1 MRGTSDQQIE
11 SLVALTPED
20 LVPHGHPIRR
30 IKPLADRVL
39 QELSPTFSR
48 MYAKGGRPSVPP
60 EHLLKA
66 SLLIALYSVRSERQ
80 FCERLTYDMLFRWF
94 LDLNIRGGSFDQST
108 FAKNRTRLLAHEVTG
123 RFFGAVVSEARRQ
136 HLLSEEH
143 FSVDGTLLEAWASI
157 KSVRPRDEERDPPG
171 AGGRNPW
178 KDFRGERRSNATH
191 VSTTDPEALLA
202 RKGEGQAAKLS
213 FAGHVLM
220 ENRNGLVVDVALS
233 QATGTAET
241 EAALT
246 MLERVPT
253 ARRDHGG
260 GRQGV
265 RHAGV
270 RDDLPLVP
278 DHASRGHEA
287 RSLGPG
293 PADEPSRGVRG
304 ESASAEAGR
313 GGVRLAEDRRG
324 REEAALLRGGPQR
337 PLGGDGPGGVQP
349 RAHGQAH
356 APAIISGGGPCLL
369 RMKHPNRRR
378 RRPDQGPPGA
388 PLTPNRRPT
397 DASMPA
403 PARSLYP
410 KPAFFI
416 SLLSAERVFPRY
428 SSM

>member
-20 LVPHGHPIRR
+20 LVPQEHPIRR

-66 SLLIALYSVRSERQ
+66 SLLVALYSVRSERQ

-94 LDLNIRGGSFDQST
+94 LDLNNRGGSFDQST

-136 HLLSEEH
+136 RLLSEEH
-143 FSVDGTLLEAWASI
+143 FSVDETLLEAWVSL
-157 KSVRPRDEERDPPG
+157 KSVRPRDEEGDPPAG

-202 RKGEGQAAKLS
+202 RKGQGQATKLS

-220 ENRNGLVVDVALS
+220 ENRNGLVVDVVLS

-253 ARRDHGG
+253 ARRITVGADKGYDTREFVTTCRSFQITPHVAMKQ
-260 GRQGV
+260 RHSALDRRTS
-265 RHAGV
+265 RHAGYA
-270 RDDLPLVP
+270 
-278 DHASRGHEA
+278 ASQRA
-287 RSLGPG
+287 
-293 PADEPSRGVRG
+293 PSGLRRC
-304 ESASAEAGR
+304 SAG
-313 GGVRLAEDRRG
+313 
-324 REEAALLRGGPQR
+324 
-337 PLGGDGPGGVQP
+337 
-349 RAHGQAH
+349 
-356 APAIISGGGPCLL
+356 
-369 RMKHPNRRR
+369 
-378 RRPDQGPPGA
+378 
-388 PLTPNRRPT
+388 
-397 DASMPA
+397 
-403 PARSLYP
+403 
-410 KPAFFI
+410 
-416 SLLSAERVFPRY
+416 
-428 SSM
+428 

>member
-20 LVPHGHPIRR
+20 LVPQGHPIRR

-39 QELSPTFSR
+39 QELSPTLSR
-48 MYAKGGRPSVPP
+48 MYAKRGRPSVPP

-80 FCERLTYDMLFRWF
+80 FCERLSYDMLFRWF

-136 HLLSEEH
+136 RLLSEEH
-143 FSVDGTLLEAWASI
+143 FSVDGTLLEAWASL
-157 KSVRPRDEERDPPG
+157 KSVRPRDEERDPPTG
-171 AGGRNPW
+171 PGGRNPW

-202 RKGEGQAAKLS
+202 RKGQGQAAKLS

-220 ENRNGLVVDVALS
+220 ENRNGLVVDVVLS

-253 ARRDHGG
+253 ARRITVGADKGYDTREFVTTCRSFEITPHVAMKQ
-260 GRQGV
+260 RHSALDRRTS
-265 RHAGV
+265 RHAGYA
-270 RDDLPLVP
+270 
-278 DHASRGHEA
+278 ASQRA
-287 RSLGPG
+287 
-293 PADEPSRGVRG
+293 PSGLRRC
-304 ESASAEAGR
+304 SAG
-313 GGVRLAEDRRG
+313 
-324 REEAALLRGGPQR
+324 
-337 PLGGDGPGGVQP
+337 
-349 RAHGQAH
+349 
-356 APAIISGGGPCLL
+356 
-369 RMKHPNRRR
+369 
-378 RRPDQGPPGA
+378 
-388 PLTPNRRPT
+388 
-397 DASMPA
+397 
-403 PARSLYP
+403 
-410 KPAFFI
+410 
-416 SLLSAERVFPRY
+416 
-428 SSM
+428 

>member
-20 LVPHGHPIRR
+20 LVPQEHPIRR

-80 FCERLTYDMLFRWF
+80 FCERLSYDMLFRWF

-136 HLLSEEH
+136 RLLSEEH
-143 FSVDGTLLEAWASI
+143 FSVDGTLLEAWTSL
-157 KSVRPRDEERDPPG
+157 KSVRPRDEERDPPAG

-202 RKGEGQAAKLS
+202 RKGKGQAAKLS

-220 ENRNGLVVDVALS
+220 ENRNGLVVDVVLS

-253 ARRDHGG
+253 ARRIT
-260 GRQGV
+260 V
-265 RHAGV
+265 
-270 RDDLPLVP
+270 DDLPLVP

-287 RSLGPG
+287 TALGPG
-293 PADEPSRGVRG
+293 PADEPSCGVRG
-304 ESASAEAGR
+304 ESAGAKR
-313 GGVRLAEDRRG
+313 V
-324 REEAALLRGGPQR
+324 EEVFGWLKT
-337 PLGGDGPGGVQP
+337 V
-349 RAHGQAH
+349 
-356 APAIISGGGPCLL
+356 GGGRKL
-369 RMKHPNRRR
+369 RYCGVARNGLWAEMALAAYNLVRMAKLMP
-378 RRPDQGPPGA
+378 PPSSPGA
-388 PLTPNRRPT
+388 V
-397 DASMPA
+397 PA
-403 PARSLYP
+403 G
-410 KPAFFI
+410 
-416 SLLSAERVFPRY
+416 
-428 SSM
+428 

>member
-1 MRGTSDQQIE
+1 M
-11 SLVALTPED
+11 ALTPED

-191 VSTTDPEALLA
+191 VSTTVGADKGYDTREFVTTCRSFRITPHVAMKQGRSALDRRTSRHAGYAASQRA
-202 RKGEGQAAKLS
+202 RKRVEEVFGWLKTVGGGRKLRYCGV
-213 FAGHVLM
+213 A
-220 ENRNGLVVDVALS
+220 RNGLWAEMAL
-233 QATGTAET
+233 
-241 EAALT
+241 AAYNL
-246 MLERVPT
+246 
-253 ARRDHGG
+253 
-260 GRQGV
+260 V
-265 RHAGV
+265 RMAK
-270 RDDLPLVP
+270 LMPP
-278 DHASRGHEA
+278 
-287 RSLGPG
+287 
-293 PADEPSRGVRG
+293 PS
-304 ESASAEAGR
+304 S
-313 GGVRLAEDRRG
+313 
-324 REEAALLRGGPQR
+324 
-337 PLGGDGPGGVQP
+337 
-349 RAHGQAH
+349 
-356 APAIISGGGPCLL
+356 
-369 RMKHPNRRR
+369 
-378 RRPDQGPPGA
+378 PGA
-388 PLTPNRRPT
+388 V
-397 DASMPA
+397 
-403 PARSLYP
+403 
-410 KPAFFI
+410 PAF
-416 SLLSAERVFPRY
+416 
-428 SSM
+428 